1 MSTVKVVAEKKVTS
15 APAEEAKVSAIIK
28 SISQDKET
36 FLSLEDRLHR
46 LNVLFDLQKKYN
58 ALQASLQKL
67 TVFKLS
73 HESETAVLRF
83 RDDEHN
89 EFSTGNTEV
98 MSEFLDFLK
107 GTIKRKIKEIEPLL
121 IW

>member
-1 MSTVKVVAEKKVTS
+1 MSTAKVVAEKKATP
-15 APAEEAKVSAIIK
+15 APAEEAKISAIIK
-28 SISQDKET
+28 SMSQDNET
-36 FLSLEDRLHR
+36 SIPLEDRLHR
-46 LNVLFDLQKKYN
+46 LNILFDLQKKYN

-73 HESETAVLRF
+73 HESESAVLRF

-107 GTIKRKIKEIEPLL
+107 ETIKRKIKELEPLL
-121 IW
+121 VW